1 VNRPAQFPLPE
12 HGLPALPLLLDGPL
26 WSEWAAAGRVFEVTD
41 FRASVGYLR
50 WKPDTSCRLTVV
62 GTSGGKGERPPLG
75 FLLHLYPDR
84 ERARTAYE
92 KLIRREPV
100 IGEEGFEPF
109 LSEDPPLVAAPF
121 PNDPELPSLR
131 YVYDPTRFRRALS
144 KTRPNAYPAGEWRL
158 QKRHIRTELLAYK
171 PGRRAVFRVRVGVRH
186 ESRDE
191 KVRLYWHVKVATP
204 ETAGPSVAT
213 ARAIEAAVGTD
224 RHWRVPETWGFI
236 ESRSWSSTEWVVGD
250 SLESDLESAQR
261 VGAALAEFHSL
272 QVELPQL
279 PTPTE
284 ESRDLQRLTEDLVLL
299 IPTEETRIRAL
310 SKKLQIEMSTLAI
323 DRVAPLHGDLHLD
336 QIVLVGDQVVFVD
349 LDRSGIGIPV
359 TDLGSFAAS
368 SWSEGRSTEFVD
380 AFLEGYRSGG
390 TLPDRRDLEI
400 ATAHQLF
407 RRAVFPFRNLD
418 PKWPERTI
426 EFFNQIAK
434 LIGD

>member
-1 VNRPAQFPLPE
+1 MNRPVHFPLPE

-26 WSEWAAAGRVFEVTD
+26 WSEWAAAGRVFEVAD
-41 FRASVGYLR
+41 FREAVGYLR
-50 WKPDTSCRLTVV
+50 WKPDTSCRLTVI
-62 GTSGGKGERPPLG
+62 GSSGGKGERPPLG

-84 ERARTAYE
+84 ERARTAFE

-100 IGEEGFEPF
+100 IGEEGFAPF

-131 YVYDPTRFRRALS
+131 HVYDPTRFRRALS
-144 KTRPNAYPAGEWRL
+144 KTRPRAYPAGEWRL

-213 ARAIEAAVGTD
+213 ARAIEAAVGVD

-250 SLESDLESAQR
+250 SLESDLESAQS

-272 QVELPQL
+272 EVELPTL
-279 PTPTE
+279 PAPAE
-284 ESRDLQRLTEDLVLL
+284 ESDDLQRLTEDLVLL
-299 IPTEETRIRAL
+299 MPTEEARIRTL
-310 SKKLQIEMSTLAI
+310 SEKIQRQLPTLAA
-323 DRVAPLHGDLHLD
+323 DRVAPLHGDFHLD
-336 QIVLVGDQVVFVD
+336 QIVLAGDQVVFVD
-349 LDRSGIGIPV
+349 LDRAGIGLPV
-359 TDLGSFAAS
+359 TDLGSFSAS
-368 SWSEGRSTEFVD
+368 SWSDRRSTEFVA
-380 AFLEGYRSGG
+380 AFLEGYRSVG
-390 TLPDRRDLEI
+390 TLPDLRDLEI

-407 RRAVFPFRNLD
+407 RRAVFPFRTLD
-418 PKWPERTI
+418 PQWPEKTNQ
-426 EFFNQIAK
+426 FFDRIAE
-434 LIGD
+434 LLGE